1 MGHYKWLYCSR
12 NYFQRHCMNEDLH
25 TNMGELATTPA
36 SSYLFN
42 TDPGCKKLNND
53 EGQLFHHLVATL
65 LYLSK
70 CTRQDIQTEV
80 AFLCTR
86 VKEPGTD
93 DYKKNSQR

>member
-1 MGHYKWLYCSR
+1 MMYNYIDKMLEELPTKMGGLV
-12 NYFQRHCMNEDLH
+12 
-25 TNMGELATTPA
+25 TTPA

-53 EGQLFHHLVATL
+53 EGQLFHHLVAKL

-70 CTRQDIQTEV
+70 CTRQEMQMAV

-86 VKEPGTD
+86 VKEPYTD
-93 DYKKNSQR
+93 NYKNSQR

>member
-1 MGHYKWLYCSR
+1 MY
-12 NYFQRHCMNEDLH
+12 NYIDKMLEELP
-25 TNMGELATTPA
+25 TNMRGLATTPA

-53 EGQLFHHLVATL
+53 EGQLFHHLVAKL

-70 CTRQDIQTEV
+70 QTRQDIQMAV

-86 VKEPGTD
+86 VRESDTETT
-93 DYKKNSQR
+93 KKTHKGNAKL